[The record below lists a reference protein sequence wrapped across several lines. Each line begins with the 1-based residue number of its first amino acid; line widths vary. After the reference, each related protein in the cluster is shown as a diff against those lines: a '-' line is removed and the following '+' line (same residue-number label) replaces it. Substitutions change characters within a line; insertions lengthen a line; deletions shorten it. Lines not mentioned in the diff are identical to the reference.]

1 MQSLNFEF
9 LKTRNEEL
17 AKLGAFAERYVH
29 TDPASALVK
38 LRQYGENLIAD
49 FFFEKKIRRY
59 PQSTFVEMLDLIRD
73 QNLVPPV
80 VLDKLHLLRK
90 TGNQAAHGQASK
102 IVPRIAILALRTAFD
117 LGKWFNISV
126 YADNSANEQKFKEP
140 TLPDSKSKLQREKK
154 SVLQKLAAQEAQ
166 MQMLLDELEETR
178 SKAAAAEKSQEEIQE
193 ILSQTNQ
200 AANVLQFDE
209 AATRKLLI
217 DQLLVQAGWDVGAD
231 GANTKDVKQE
241 FEVKHQPTTTGT
253 GFVDYVLWDTERDIP
268 VAVIEAKKTAH
279 DAEKGRKQ
287 AFVYANAL
295 EKDYGQ
301 RPIIFCTNGYDIII
315 HDDAKG
321 QVGRRIYGFYSL
333 HSIRYCLWQ
342 TENRQDIQQYNP
354 KTEIIN
360 RNYQILA
367 VKSVCEKFVAGRRR
381 ALVVQ
386 ATGTGKTRV
395 AIGLAELLIRC
406 KWIKRVLFLC
416 DRRELRKQAYNAF
429 GEYIESEPRVYV
441 TAKTAQDRNK
451 TIYLATYPA
460 ITKCFQ
466 NFDVGFFDLI
476 IADESHRSIYN
487 RYRDLFLYFDAYQVG
502 LTATP
507 RQVITHNTYSLF
519 DCEDDDPTAYFS
531 YNDAIEHVPPYLT
544 HFKAVKHTTKF
555 MRKGIKYSE
564 MSPEEQ
570 AQLEDQIEDPEL
582 VDFSKEAIDKSVFNK
597 DTDRHIIRNLM
608 DKGIRS
614 ANGQQIGKTI
624 IFARNHNHA
633 MQLMRLF
640 EEMYPQYMKPKQEF
654 CAVIDNYIDR
664 AEQLIDDFK
673 GEGTNDNLT
682 IAISVDMMDT
692 GIDVPEVVNLVFAK
706 PVKSFVKFWQM
717 IGRGTRLCE
726 NLFGPGKDKDHF
738 LIFDHWGNFE
748 YFGEN
753 PEEATQ
759 PAKKSLMQ
767 RVFETRLDIA
777 ELAVKYQDS
786 AAFDIMTN
794 LLLADINSLP
804 ENSIAIKEKWRLVK
818 TVQQESI
825 IKKFDA
831 ATIGTLRME
840 IAALMQW
847 REIIGHE
854 DAYRF
859 DLLIGRLQ
867 KTLLNGSSEFADFKD
882 TLFNQINELP
892 INIAQVKAK
901 SSYIDKVKSG
911 SFWIKPTVLD
921 FEEIRT
927 HLRGIMKYINKPAT
941 PRIPPL
947 SIDVSD
953 GEVEYEEIKPR
964 FEGLDL
970 AAYRHRVE
978 SLLNEIF
985 DDTPVLNK
993 IKQGLPVSE
1002 IEIAELSEKVILR
1015 DPQLSLEDLLKY
1027 FPNKAKRLDLAI
1039 RQIIGLDAKAVD
1051 KHFSTF
1057 VQANPSLNSHQIRFL
1072 EMIKKHISTYGKLE
1086 IEQLY
1091 DSPFTAIHNDGIDGI
1106 FPQEEQADALMK
1118 LIDEVNELT
1127 LVYDEL
1133 N

>member
-1 MQSLNFEF
+1 MQSLNFEY
-9 LKTRNEEL
+9 LRARNEEL

-38 LRQYGENLIAD
+38 LRQYGENLVAD
-49 FFFEKKIRRY
+49 FFFEKKIHRY
-59 PQSTFVEMLDLIRD
+59 PQSTFVEMLDLIRE
-73 QNLVPPV
+73 QNFVPPV

-90 TGNQAAHGQASK
+90 TGNQAAHGQANK
-102 IVPRIAILALRTAFD
+102 IVPRTAMLALRTAFD

-126 YADNSANEQKFKEP
+126 YADNSANEQPFIEP
-140 TLPDSKSKLQREKK
+140 AVPDSKAKLQREKK
-154 SVLQKLAAQEAQ
+154 TALQKIAAQEAQ
-166 MQMLLDELEETR
+166 MQMLLDELEATR
-178 SKAAAAEKSQEEIQE
+178 SKAAAAEKSKEEIRD

-209 AATRKLLI
+209 ATTRKLLI
-217 DQLLVQAGWDVGAD
+217 DQLLVQAGWNVGAD
-231 GANTKDVKQE
+231 GTNTNDVKQE
-241 FEVKHQPTTTGT
+241 FEVGHQPTQTGK
-253 GFVDYVLWDTERDIP
+253 GFVDYVLWDTESDIP
-268 VAVIEAKKTAH
+268 IAVIEAKKTAY

-287 AFVYANAL
+287 AVDYADAL

-301 RPIIFCTNGYDIII
+301 RPVIFCTNGYDIII

-321 QVGRRIYGFYSL
+321 HVGRRIYGFYSL
-333 HSIRYCLWQ
+333 QSIRYCLWQ
-342 TENRQDIQQYNP
+342 TENRQDLQHHNP
-354 KTEIIN
+354 KSTIID
-360 RNYQILA
+360 RNYQVLA
-367 VKSVCEKFVAGRRR
+367 VKSVCEKFSSGRRR
-381 ALVVQ
+381 ALIVQ

-395 AIGLAELLIRC
+395 AIGLTELLIRC
-406 KWIKRVLFLC
+406 KWAKRILFLC

-429 GEYIESEPRVYV
+429 GEHIESEPRVYV

-460 ITKCFQ
+460 MVKCFQ

-608 DKGIRS
+608 DKGIRNAS
-614 ANGQQIGKTI
+614 GQQIGKTI
-624 IFARNHNHA
+624 VFARNHNHA

-673 GEGTNDNLT
+673 GEGTNKNLT

-692 GIDVPEVVNLVFAK
+692 GIDVPDVVNLVFAK
-706 PVKSFVKFWQM
+706 PVKSYVKFWQM
-717 IGRGTRLCE
+717 IGRGTRLCK
-726 NLFGPGKDKDHF
+726 NLFGPGKDKKHF
-738 LIFDHWGNFE
+738 LIFDHWDNFE

-753 PEEATQ
+753 PEEAS
-759 PAKKSLMQ
+759 PSAKKSLMQ
-767 RVFETRLDIA
+767 RVFETRLDVA
-777 ELAVKYQDS
+777 ELAVKHQQS
-786 AAFDIMTN
+786 AVFECMTE
-794 LLLADINSLP
+794 LLLADVRSLP
-804 ENSIAIKEKWRLVK
+804 ENTIAIKEKWRLVK
-818 TVQQESI
+818 TIQQDGI
-825 IKKFDA
+825 IQKFDA

-840 IAALMQW
+840 IAGLMQW
-847 REIIGHE
+847 REITGHE

-859 DLLIGRLQ
+859 DLLIGQLQ
-867 KTLLNGSSEFADFKD
+867 RTFLSGSSEFADFKD
-882 TLFNQINELP
+882 SLLNQVGELP

-901 SSYIDKVKSG
+901 SAWIDKVKSG
-911 SFWIKPTVLD
+911 KFWIEPTVLD
-921 FEEIRT
+921 FEEVRT
-927 HLRGIMKYINKPAT
+927 QLRGIMKYINKPVT

-953 GEVEYEEIKPR
+953 GDEEFEEIKPR

-978 SLLNEIF
+978 SVLNEIF
-985 DDTPVLNK
+985 DETPVLKK
-993 IKQGLPVSE
+993 IKQGQPVSE
-1002 IEIAELSEKVILR
+1002 MEIAELSEKVILR
-1015 DPQLSLEDLLKY
+1015 DPQLSLQDLLEY

-1051 KHFSTF
+1051 KHFSAF

-1072 EMIKKHISTYGKLE
+1072 EMIKKHIATYGKLE

-1106 FPQEEQADALMK
+1106 FPQEEQADALMD
-1118 LIDEVNELT
+1118 LIEQVNELA
-1127 LVYDEL
+1127 LVA
-1133 N
+1133 